1 MIKMKE
7 LLISFTVCV
16 VVFLISSC
24 KEQKKEIYDTAVK
37 GTINISVDETFKPVI
52 SEEIKVYESSYPD
65 AHIIAEYKPQADC
78 FRDLQ
83 KDSTRMIIVAKGLT
97 HEEAKAYENKLSYRP
112 VYDVLAYDAVSV
124 VVNTSSNDSL
134 FTIAMLKKLLTDS
147 LNTKE
152 AIVDG
157 TNATSTVRYLQDSIL
172 KGQSFGPNVRAA
184 DGSKAVLDWVSTHVN
199 AVGFV
204 GSSWIGN
211 DEDPEQVAYRKK
223 VHIARVEC
231 KSCGSDIFAKPSQAT
246 ITYGQ
251 YPLVRPLYYILK
263 ENRTGLGSG
272 FVNFMSYE
280 RGQLIFK
287 RALLVPAK
295 IDFRIR
301 KVI

>member
-1 MIKMKE
+1 MKE
-7 LLISFTVCV
+7 LLKNLAACV
-16 VVFLISSC
+16 VIFLVSSC
-24 KEQKKEIYDTAVK
+24 KGHKEVYDTPVK
-37 GTINISVDETFKPVI
+37 GTINISADETFKPVI
-52 SEEIKVYESSYPD
+52 SEQIKVYESSYPD
-65 AHIIAEYKPQADC
+65 AHIIAKYKPEADC
-78 FRDLQ
+78 LRDLQ
-83 KDSTRMIIVAKGLT
+83 NDSIRMVIVAKGLT
-97 HEEAKAYENKLSYRP
+97 DDEAKAYESKLSYRP
-112 VYDVLAYDAVSV
+112 NYDVLAYDAVSV
-124 VVNTSSNDSL
+124 VVNASSTDSL
-134 FTIAMLKKLLTDS
+134 FTMAMLKKILTGS
-147 LNTKE
+147 WNQKE

-157 TNATSTVRYLQDSIL
+157 TNATSTVRYLQDSVL
-172 KGQSFGPNVRAA
+172 KGQAFGANVRAA
-184 DGSKAVLDWVSTHVN
+184 NGSKAVLDWVSTHEN
-199 AVGFV
+199 AIGFV

-211 DEDPEQVAYRKK
+211 DEDPEQVAYRRK